1 MKKISTRAV
10 SVFLIALVVIAGI
23 CGFVRN
29 EFVHGRKWAMYFS
42 SFDPEA
48 EGELLDRDGEMLASF
63 NRAGRGYAVDSPTRI
78 ANYHVTGDF
87 IGMSGTGILT
97 HFWSSAKNYSYIKGT
112 YGKTQSSLTLSI
124 DSDLNKMAYQLI
136 RDNGRRT
143 VLKNAAGQIVD
154 PETYEPILP
163 LTVEEE
169 TEELSVPLA
178 VSIFNIPAEEPE
190 EPEDLLPPLPLER
203 PADITEETIEGK
215 GTVMIMN
222 YKTGEVL
229 CLTSAPSIDPAYPAE
244 EPEEGAY
251 MNRALSATYTP
262 GSTFKLVTAAAAIEN
277 IPDIYNMQFKCEGK
291 YDIAG
296 IEITCDAVHGTQSFP
311 EAMANSCNCA
321 FAQITVMLGQNTMVK
336 YVNDFGFLSPHS
348 IDGLYTSSGNY
359 PQEFVGDPELAWSG
373 IGQSTDQVCP
383 YTMLRYVA
391 AIANGGVLAEPTL
404 LLGNDAGT
412 TTVLDSSTAGK
423 LRELMMN
430 NVATHYEGDVRFPG
444 LKLGAK
450 TGTAETGYGTSHS
463 WFTGFLADEAH
474 PYAFVAIVEEG
485 GYGLWTAGIMM
496 NEILQHI
503 VNNT

>member
-1 MKKISTRAV
+1 
-10 SVFLIALVVIAGI
+10 
-23 CGFVRN
+23 
-29 EFVHGRKWAMYFS
+29 MYFS

-48 EGELLDRDGEMLASF
+48 EGELLDRNGEMLAAF

-97 HFWSSAKNYSYIKGT
+97 HFWSSAKNYSYVKGT
-112 YGKTQSSLTLSI
+112 YGKTLSSLTLSI
-124 DSDLNKMAYQLI
+124 DSDLNKKAYQLI
-136 RDNGRRT
+136 REYGRRT
-143 VLKNAAGQIVD
+143 ILRNEAGQIVD
-154 PETYEPILP
+154 PETYEPIFP
-163 LTVEEE
+163 AAVEETPE
-169 TEELSVPLA
+169 PSVPLA
-178 VSIFNIPAEEPE
+178 VSIFNTPEPEPE
-190 EPEDLLPPLPLER
+190 EEPVIASPPPER
-203 PADITEETIEGK
+203 PEGITEETVEGK
-215 GTVMIMN
+215 GTMMILN
-222 YKTGEVL
+222 YRTGEVL
-229 CLTSAPSIDPAYPAE
+229 CLTSAPAIDPAFPTDD
-244 EPEEGAY
+244 PEEGAY

-277 IPDIYNMQFKCEGK
+277 IPDLYDRKFACGGE

-296 IEITCDAVHGTQSFP
+296 IKITCDAAHGVQSFS

-336 YVNDFGFLSPHS
+336 YVNDYGFLSPHS
-348 IDGLYTSSGNY
+348 IDGLYTASGNY

-404 LLGNDAGT
+404 VASGSSQMTDLIDP
-412 TTVLDSSTAGK
+412 STAMQ
-423 LRELMMN
+423 LRDLMMN
-430 NVATHYEGDVRFPG
+430 NAATHYEGDVRFPG

-463 WFTGFLADEAH
+463 WFTGFLEDEEH
-474 PYAFVAIVEEG
+474 PYAFVSIVEEG

-496 NEILQHI
+496 NEILQYI
-503 VNNT
+503 VHNT